1 MAGPLSVHS
10 RRVKLPFVRICYFIF
25 LIRADRMPV
34 LQLIYLFNLQEVTIL
49 RGLNYRLRRKKKK
62 KAKRKATYM
71 LALLQMKLKNRTV
84 CGHPCHMMPPV
95 LHNLVD
101 DFVFAD
107 YTGID
112 IYSSRPFFLTPKIH
126 TYWIFQ
132 TFSRNRQLSHQS
144 NVYEQWIFCTK

>member
-62 KAKRKATYM
+62 GKEK
-71 LALLQMKLKNRTV
+71 
-84 CGHPCHMMPPV
+84 GHIYACFAANEVEKWNCLWPP
-95 LHNLVD
+95 LPYD
-101 DFVFAD
+101 AA
-107 YTGID
+107 
-112 IYSSRPFFLTPKIH
+112 SLT
-126 TYWIFQ
+126 
-132 TFSRNRQLSHQS
+132 
-144 NVYEQWIFCTK
+144 